1 VVLRRAGP
9 PFTLL
14 NRLTRPFVRAFRR
27 LQWEIGQRLS
37 VRAKLTLWY
46 GAMCALTLTLVG
58 FGMKTA
64 LDYRTTSSL
73 DPILQQTALRVSDAL
88 GRKDVAG
95 PPVTAKN
102 FETSPFAKYPDIRGC
117 SDSIKWYCVQ
127 LKQQL
132 FDFSG
137 ALDSPGVT
145 EQVQITAQGAAS
157 LVPVPG
163 ETQAQPIVTPGLRRP
178 VPVFPTDSP
187 IPLMTFLGQSAQ
199 ERTNLLTVHSQGETF
214 RVYLTELQLPASLKR
229 QGVTAILEVLQN
241 EHTYL
246 QIQDDLTL
254 ILVIGLP
261 LGAVVALLAG
271 WWIARTA
278 LRPIDRISRT
288 VQSVGESRD
297 LRRRVNFVGPEDE
310 VGRLAATFDDM
321 LERLERTFESQKRFI
336 ADASH
341 ELRTPLTAIRGNA
354 DLMRIAPPDE
364 REICLTAIRRESE
377 RMTRLV
383 SDLLLLAEADL
394 AESPVHMQPV
404 DLASLM
410 GDVYQSALVIAGDRV
425 HILLERNDDVTIMAD
440 ADRIKQ
446 LALNLVDNAVKF
458 TADGGVVTL
467 SVTAEPNGASI
478 DVSDSG
484 IGIPIEEQRS
494 IFERF
499 YRVEASRHQRGSGL
513 GLAIC
518 AWIVQVHGG
527 DMSVRSE
534 PGKGST
540 FTVRLPGRVE
550 PHDSGVSKEVA
561 VAGA

>member
-1 VVLRRAGP
+1 VRRVGP
-9 PFTLL
+9 PVRLL
-14 NRLTRPFVRAFRR
+14 DGLSTPLIRGIRR
-27 LQWEIGQRLS
+27 LQWEVGQRLS

-46 GAMCALTLTLVG
+46 GAMCVLTLTLVG

-64 LDYRTTSSL
+64 LDYRTTTSL
-73 DPILQQTALRVSDAL
+73 DPILQQTAQRVSHELSQRDI
-88 GRKDVAG
+88 AG
-95 PPVTAKN
+95 PKVTLRNWEKN
-102 FETSPFAKYPDIRGC
+102 PFAQYPDIRGC

-127 LKQQL
+127 LKERL

-137 ALDSPGVT
+137 ALESPGVT
-145 EQVQITAQGAAS
+145 EQVQITAQGGPS
-157 LVPVPG
+157 IFPVPG
-163 ETQAQPIVTPGLRRP
+163 ETQAQPIVTPGRRAP
-178 VPVFPTDSP
+178 VPVFATDNP
-187 IPLMTFLGQSAQ
+187 IPLMTFLSQTEQ
-199 ERTNLLTVHSQGETF
+199 QRRHLQTVHSQGETF
-214 RVYLTELQLPASLKR
+214 RVYLIELQLPESLRR

-246 QIQDDLTL
+246 QVQADLTL
-254 ILVIGLP
+254 ILLIGLP

-271 WWIARTA
+271 WWIARAA
-278 LRPIDRISRT
+278 LRPIERISRT

-297 LRRRVNFVGPEDE
+297 LGRRVNFVGPEDE
-310 VGRLAATFDDM
+310 VGRLAATFDGM
-321 LERLERTFESQKRFI
+321 LERLEHTFESQKRFI

-354 DLMRIAPPDE
+354 DLMRIAPPSE
-364 REICLTAIRRESE
+364 RDLCLTAIRRESE

-394 AESPVHMQPV
+394 DESPVHMQPV

-410 GDVYQSALVIAGDRV
+410 SDVYQSALAVAGDRV
-425 HILLERNDDVTIMAD
+425 HVLQERNEDVTVMAD

-446 LALNLVDNAVKF
+446 LVLNLVDNAVKF
-458 TADGGVVTL
+458 TGDGGGVTL
-467 SVTAEPNGASI
+467 SLTAEPNGATI
-478 DVSDSG
+478 DVADSG
-484 IGIPIEEQRS
+484 IGIPLEEQHS

-518 AWIVQVHGG
+518 AWIVQMHGG
-527 DMSVRSE
+527 EISVRSE
-534 PGKGST
+534 PDKGSR
-540 FTVRLPGRVE
+540 FTVRLPGRIAS
-550 PHDSGVSKEVA
+550 PRSDAQQEVA